1 MCREL
6 RKKDQLT
13 GRPYNYH
20 TKSILHFCFNNS
32 LSFQYYFFFFLLI
45 SFGILYS
52 WNLCLKCFFGGVFF
66 NFHEFVEYMLR
77 IFFHKRMKIEKH
89 SKHLNISC
97 DIQAQFQFEIVVQGN
112 GIYLSQNDYIFRRY
126 LNERRTFKV
135 RYL

>member
-1 MCREL
+1 
-6 RKKDQLT
+6 
-13 GRPYNYH
+13 
-20 TKSILHFCFNNS
+20 
-32 LSFQYYFFFFLLI
+32 
-45 SFGILYS
+45 
-52 WNLCLKCFFGGVFF
+52 
-66 NFHEFVEYMLR
+66 
-77 IFFHKRMKIEKH
+77 MKIEKH